1 MERKSTNGGFKLK
14 GHALPGIKQRGS
26 TKMADGRAKSSAFQK
41 DDEEFPGLVD
51 FEVEAKGKDETR
63 DILARKAKPE
73 GTGKTGMEQSV
84 RSLGYKQADEALAK
98 GGSKEAKQRL
108 KDRAVRLAIVKE
120 ARRKNPN
127 ITQKE
132 INKIMSG
139 N

>member
-98 GGSKEAKQRL
+98 KGDKAAKQRL
-108 KDRAVRLAIVKE
+108 RNRAINVEKAKK
-120 ARRKNPN
+120 ARKNNPN

-132 INKIMSG
+132 TNKIMSG

>member
-14 GHALPGIKQRGS
+14 GHALPGVKQRGS

-51 FEVEAKGKDETR
+51 FEVDVKGGDTTR
-63 DILARKAKPE
+63 DKMARKAKP
-73 GTGKTGMEQSV
+73 TGSGKSGAEQAV

-98 GGSKEAKQRL
+98 GGNKKAKQRL
-108 KDRAVRLAIVKE
+108 KDRAVNVAK
-120 ARRKNPN
+120 ARAARKANPN
-127 ITQKE
+127 ITKAE